1 MRRRKFIL
9 NSAGIAL
16 GAYALG
22 SLQTEENLISPTIKP
37 KGLIKGD
44 LIGITASAGCIWNLA
59 HVSKIEKILAD
70 LGFRTTV
77 GKTVNEQVGFL
88 AGSDEMRANELMEM
102 YQNKSISAILTM
114 RGGWG
119 CARILDLLDYDLIKS
134 NPKVLMGFSDI
145 TSLVNAIYT
154 KTGMVTY
161 HGPCGYSSWGDF
173 STQQV
178 INSVV
183 KGVPFT
189 MKNPADNVEDLKVW
203 TAGKAQG
210 ELVGGNLTVVVSM
223 LGTSYEPNWKGK
235 LLFLEEISEEPY
247 RVDRMLW
254 QMKQAGVFNQIN
266 GLILGSFRKCNPE
279 EPERSFTLD
288 QIFEQHFR
296 EVSFPVYQ
304 GASFGHIAP
313 KFTLPI
319 GVKAEMDTTTF
330 SIRTLEKSVIV

>member
-1 MRRRKFIL
+1 MKRRKFIL
-9 NSAGIAL
+9 NASAIAL
-16 GAYALG
+16 GAYTLS
-22 SLQTEENLISPTIKP
+22 SLQQDDKNNFPTIKP

-44 LIGITASAGCIWNLA
+44 LIGITAPAGCIWNKA
-59 HVSKIEKILAD
+59 HVSKIEGILKD
-70 LGFRTTV
+70 LGFRTKV
-77 GKTVNEQVGFL
+77 GKTVYQQVGYL

-102 YQNKSISAILTM
+102 FEDNSIRAILTM

-119 CARILDLLDYDLIKS
+119 CSRILDLLDYEKIKTK
-134 NPKVLMGFSDI
+134 PKVLMGFSDI
-145 TSLVNAIYT
+145 TSLVNAIYS
-154 KTGMVTY
+154 KTGLVTY

-189 MKNPADNVEDLKVW
+189 MENPSDNREDLKVW
-203 TAGKAQG
+203 SSGQAQG
-210 ELVGGNLTVVVSM
+210 ELVGGNLTVMVSM
-223 LGTSYEPNWKGK
+223 IGTQYEPNWNGK

-254 QMKQAGVFNQIN
+254 QMRQAGIFKKIN
-266 GLILGSFRKCNPE
+266 GLVIGSFRKCNPE
-279 EPERSFTLD
+279 EPEKSFTLAEV
-288 QIFEQHFR
+288 FEQHFKNA
-296 EVSFPVYQ
+296 SFPVYQ

-319 GVKAEMDTTTF
+319 GIKAEMDTSSFT
-330 SIRTLEKSVIV
+330 IQTLEKSVIV